1 MEIQN
6 FYTPQQ
12 LMEMYPELEKTGMSE
27 SIIEIC
33 FDGRLVK
40 GYVLVGDITYIE
52 HVSFLAMVKWRN
64 IVLEKR
70 KTMLN

>member
-12 LMEMYPELEKTGMSE
+12 LLEMYPELENTGMSE
-27 SIIEIC
+27 SIIKIC

-40 GYVLVGDITYIE
+40 GYVLVGDIIYIE